1 MYQRD
6 DEPREKSKSAKAFG
20 KKNIKALSALK
31 KFAVKKDKKKDDG
44 NEESA
49 TPPPA
54 GVKCR
59 ISTEPQSLL
68 TQVLDVAQMAE
79 VQAAAKELRK
89 VYSKKVTDRLCLLMR
104 TTLKQLGK
112 HFQVSS
118 L

>member
-1 MYQRD
+1 M
-6 DEPREKSKSAKAFG
+6 
-20 KKNIKALSALK
+20 
-31 KFAVKKDKKKDDG
+31 
-44 NEESA
+44 
-49 TPPPA
+49 
-54 GVKCR
+54 
-59 ISTEPQSLL
+59 